1 MKLIYTL
8 PLLLGVV
15 AASCSSCSSSKKQAG
30 TDVEVDQSIITSIPP
45 AMTPSAPADSAAAPA
60 AVPPPGAM
68 GVPGAVPPGAPPAAV
83 PPPGASGVPA
93 PVSPDAAVTAL
104 VPITSM
110 PISSAPSMLPKAIL
124 YKTSGDYLNNVPV
137 QIAADGSLIGFPAPT
152 DIPADARPVVLAKG
166 WILSPIG
173 VSTNSVFTKW
183 TLDEYRALKE
193 CPTPAEILK
202 AIIPGAKVTI
212 TIQAPMT
219 LPEALADTAAVNRF
233 LTPQPRQ

>member
-60 AVPPPGAM
+60 AVPP
-68 GVPGAVPPGAPPAAV
+68 
-83 PPPGASGVPA
+83 SGVPA
-93 PVSPDAAVTAL
+93 PVSADAAVTAL

>member
-60 AVPPPGAM
+60 AVPPS
-68 GVPGAVPPGAPPAAV
+68 V
-83 PPPGASGVPA
+83 VPA
-93 PVSPDAAVTAL
+93 PVSADAAVTAL

>member
-15 AASCSSCSSSKKQAG
+15 AASCSSCSSSKKQAE
-30 TDVEVDQSIITSIPP
+30 TEVEVDQSIITSIPP
-45 AMTPSAPADSAAAPA
+45 AMTPSAPADSAAAPGA
-60 AVPPPGAM
+60 IPPGAM
-68 GVPGAVPPGAPPAAV
+68 NVPGAVPPGAPPAAV

-93 PVSPDAAVTAL
+93 PVSPDAATTAL
-104 VPITSM
+104 VPVSTM
-110 PISSAPSMLPKAIL
+110 PATPVPSMLPKAIL

>member
-30 TDVEVDQSIITSIPP
+30 TDVEVDQSVITSIPP

-68 GVPGAVPPGAPPAAV
+68 GVPGAVPP
-83 PPPGASGVPA
+83 SGVPA
-93 PVSPDAAVTAL
+93 PVSADAAVTAL

>member
-60 AVPPPGAM
+60 AVPPSGAM
-68 GVPGAVPPGAPPAAV
+68 GVPGAVPP
-83 PPPGASGVPA
+83 SGVPA
-93 PVSPDAAVTAL
+93 PVSADAAVTAL

>member
-30 TDVEVDQSIITSIPP
+30 TDVEVDQSSITSIPP

-60 AVPPPGAM
+60 AVPPSGAM
-68 GVPGAVPPGAPPAAV
+68 GVPGAVPP
-83 PPPGASGVPA
+83 SGVPA
-93 PVSPDAAVTAL
+93 PVSADAAVTAL

>member
-30 TDVEVDQSIITSIPP
+30 TDVEVDQSIITSSPP

-60 AVPPPGAM
+60 AVPPSGAM
-68 GVPGAVPPGAPPAAV
+68 GVPGAVPP
-83 PPPGASGVPA
+83 SGVPA
-93 PVSPDAAVTAL
+93 PVSADAAVTAL

>member
-60 AVPPPGAM
+60 AVPPSGAM
-68 GVPGAVPPGAPPAAV
+68 GVPGAVPP
-83 PPPGASGVPA
+83 SGGPA
-93 PVSPDAAVTAL
+93 PVSADAAVTAL